1 MKKHPKMKRKV
12 GRPKKCLKPKKPKEV
27 SEPEEEEDQEQLS
40 LKMLLDQQSE
50 LMKQFK
56 PKEQNTMEN
65 LEQLFND
72 KAYKKMNFSGFLPN
86 NNFHCSIKSNKVNPN
101 DVLTSSKVTFGKDG
115 NDLEKMLNDL

>member
-12 GRPKKCLKPKKPKEV
+12 GRPKKIQRPKKPKEA
-27 SEPEEEEDQEQLS
+27 SEHEEEDQDQLN

-72 KAYKKMNFSGFLPN
+72 KSYKKMNSASFTGFLPN
-86 NNFHCSIKSNKVNPN
+86 N
-101 DVLTSSKVTFGKDG
+101 
-115 NDLEKMLNDL
+115 